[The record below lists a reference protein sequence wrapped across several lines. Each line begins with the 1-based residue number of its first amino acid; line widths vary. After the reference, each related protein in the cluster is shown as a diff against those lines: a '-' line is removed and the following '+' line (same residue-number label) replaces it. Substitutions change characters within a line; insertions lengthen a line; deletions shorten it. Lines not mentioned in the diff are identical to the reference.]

1 MVLPHPPDRRTGRNS
16 VADAP
21 RRRHGTAGDLRGEM
35 TDTRPRRRM
44 MIVGRHQETGSAG
57 TIPRMDVRP
66 RRPLPMGKDMGD
78 DPSYPL

>member
-1 MVLPHPPDRRTGRNS
+1 
-16 VADAP
+16 
-21 RRRHGTAGDLRGEM
+21 M

-78 DPSYPL
+78 DPAYPV

>member
-1 MVLPHPPDRRTGRNS
+1 MAPPHPPGRRTGRNS
-16 VADAP
+16 VANVP
-21 RRRHGTAGDLRGEM
+21 RPHHGTEGDLRGEM
-35 TDTRPRRRM
+35 TDIRLRRRM

-78 DPSYPL
+78 DPAYPV

>member
-1 MVLPHPPDRRTGRNS
+1 MGRNS
-16 VADAP
+16 DADAL
-21 RRRHGTAGDLRGEM
+21 RRRHGTEGDLRGEM

-78 DPSYPL
+78 DPAYPV